1 MVSELNRPIS
11 PPGRNPMENP
21 PVMILCGGLGTR
33 LHEES
38 DVKPKPMVMIG
49 DRPILWHIMKTYAA
63 HGLKEFI
70 VCLGYKGHVIKN
82 YFLNYKTRS
91 ADFTVAL
98 RDPERIEYHNHP
110 HNHSIEEDWRVT
122 LAETG
127 EHSQT
132 GARIRLAGQRYV
144 KTDCFFVTYGDGLG
158 DVNIT
163 ALLAFHRAHG
173 KIGTIT
179 GVRPP
184 GRFGEMRASA
194 DGCVHEFN
202 EKPQVSDGLINGGF
216 LVFQREFLDR
226 YLRARDDEI
235 LEQEPLKRLASD
247 GQLMVY
253 QHGGFWQPMDT
264 YREVKILNELWASGQ
279 APWSI

>member
-1 MVSELNRPIS
+1 MDK
-11 PPGRNPMENP
+11 P

-49 DRPILWHIMKTYAA
+49 DRPILWHIMKMYAA
-63 HGLKEFI
+63 HGLTEFI

-82 YFLNYKTRS
+82 YFMNYKTYS
-91 ADFTVAL
+91 ADFTVDL
-98 RDPERIEYHNHP
+98 REPERIEYHNHP
-110 HNHSIEEDWRVT
+110 VEEDWRVT
-122 LAETG
+122 LVEPG

-132 GARIRLAGQRYV
+132 GARIRRAGREYV
-144 KTDCFFVTYGDGLG
+144 KSDCFLVTYGDGLG
-158 DVNIT
+158 NVNIDE
-163 ALLAFHRAHG
+163 LLAFHRSHG
-173 KIGTIT
+173 KIGTVT

-184 GRFGEMRASA
+184 GRFGEMCAGN
-194 DGCVHEFN
+194 DNQVYEFN

-226 YLRARDDEI
+226 YLRDRDDEV

-253 QHGGFWQPMDT
+253 RHDGFWQPMDT
-264 YREVKILNELWASGQ
+264 YREVKILNELWASGK
-279 APWSI
+279 APWSIWT